1 MEPQA
6 TPSRTAPRVVLISP
20 YPDITSFGVRA
31 ISAYLRAAGVPTR
44 LVFLPDPLG
53 DALTDR
59 PERYPPGVL
68 EALVP
73 LCADAAVVGVS
84 LMTNYADNAAQI
96 TRALRGR
103 IAAPVLWGGVHPT
116 IRPEECLEVADMA
129 CVGDGE
135 EAILDVVRALA
146 AGLPVT
152 DIPNIWSRRPDGSLA
167 RNAVRPLS
175 ADLDA
180 LPPPDW
186 SHEDHYI
193 WERGDALIPLTP
205 DVTEKHLAQGTVSRL
220 LGRVGYQTMTGRGC
234 PHRCAYCVNDA
245 IKSLYGA
252 KGYLRWRS
260 VPHVMAELEAARAA
274 MPFIGYVW
282 ISDDAFFARPLENI
296 REFCREYKTRI
307 GLPFTCLG
315 SPATVTR
322 EKMDALVDAGMVY
335 MQMGVQ
341 TGSPRIQALFNRQAM
356 GNDKMLAAM
365 AVINASKDRMLPP
378 SYDFILDTPYETL
391 EDRLESVR
399 FVAKIP
405 KPFRLQ
411 PFSLVLYPG
420 TKLAAMAAADGLL
433 TDERRDVYTKSYTM
447 RRPDYVNFLI
457 LLAKGGRFPSRL
469 LALCAATPVARAL
482 SARMLAPLWRLAFAV
497 AGPAKRLLKRLLG
510 RGA

>member
-1 MEPQA
+1 MAVHP
-6 TPSRTAPRVVLISP
+6 PRAVLISP
-20 YPDITSFGVRA
+20 YPDITAFGVRA
-31 ISAYLRAAGVPTR
+31 ISAFLRANGVSTR

-53 DALTDR
+53 DALIDQ
-59 PERYPPGVL
+59 PDRYPPAIL
-68 EALVP
+68 DALAA
-73 LCADAAVVGVS
+73 LCADADLVGVS
-84 LMTNYADNAAQI
+84 LMTNYADNAVQI
-96 TRALRGR
+96 TKALKARLGV
-103 IAAPVLWGGVHPT
+103 PVLWGGVHPT
-116 IRPEECLEVADMA
+116 IRPAECLETADMV

-135 EAILDVVRALA
+135 EAMLDVVRALVRGESVA
-146 AGLPVT
+146 A
-152 DIPNIWSRRPDGSLA
+152 IPNIWSTGPDGRTCA
-167 RNAVRPLS
+167 NPVRPLS

-186 SHEDHYI
+186 SHTEHFI
-193 WERGDALIPLTP
+193 WDGPAGIVPLTP
-205 DVTEKHLAQGTVSRL
+205 AVTERFLAGGTVSRL

-260 VPHVMAELEAARAA
+260 VAHVMAELEAARAA

-282 ISDDAFFARPLENI
+282 ISDDAFFARPLDDI
-296 REFCREYKTRI
+296 REFCRQYKARV
-307 GLPFTCLG
+307 GLPFSCLG
-315 SPATVTR
+315 SPATISR
-322 EKMDALVDAGMVY
+322 DKLDALVAAGLVY
-335 MQMGVQ
+335 LQMGVQ

-356 GNDKMLAAM
+356 GNEKMLAAM
-365 AVINASKDRMLPP
+365 AVINAYKDRMLPP

-391 EDRLESVR
+391 DDRLDSVR
-399 FVAKIP
+399 FIAKIP

-433 TDERRDVYTKSYTM
+433 TDERHEVYTKSYT
-447 RRPDYVNFLI
+447 RRRADYVNLLI

-469 LALCAATPVARAL
+469 LALCAARPVARLL
-482 SARMLAPLWRLAFAV
+482 SARVFDPLWRLAFAT
-497 AGPAKRLLKRLLG
+497 AGPGKRFVKRLLG

>member
-1 MEPQA
+1 MKPRT
-6 TPSRTAPRVVLISP
+6 TPCVVLISP
-20 YPDITSFGVRA
+20 YPDITAFGVRA
-31 ISAYLRAAGVPTR
+31 LSSYLRAAGVATR

-53 DALTDR
+53 DALTDA
-59 PERYPPGVL
+59 PERYPAEAL
-68 EALVP
+68 DALVP
-73 LCADAAVVGVS
+73 LCADAALVGVS

-96 TRALRGR
+96 TRALRGS

-116 IRPEECLEVADMA
+116 IRPEECLEVADMV

-135 EAILDVVRALA
+135 EALLDVVRAVA
-146 AGLPVT
+146 AGRSVAEV
-152 DIPNIWSRRPDGSLA
+152 PNIWSRRPDGSLA
-167 RNAVRPLS
+167 RNPVRPL
-175 ADLDA
+175 AVDLDA

-186 SHEDHYI
+186 SHEDHHI
-193 WERGDALIPLTP
+193 WIEGEGIVALTP
-205 DVTEKHLAQGTVSRL
+205 DVTERFLAGGTVSRL

-252 KGYLRWRS
+252 KGYLRWRG
-260 VPHVMAELEAARAA
+260 VAHVMAELEQVRLA

-296 REFCREYKTRI
+296 REFCREYKARV

-315 SPATVTR
+315 SPATITR
-322 EKMDALVDAGMVY
+322 EKMEALVDAGMVY

-356 GNDKMLAAM
+356 GNDRMLAAM
-365 AVINASKDRMLPP
+365 AIVNAYKDRMLPP

-399 FVAKIP
+399 FIAKIP

-433 TDERRDVYTKSYTM
+433 ADERRDVYTKSYTM

-469 LALCAATPVARAL
+469 LALCAAGPVARVLSAGAL
-482 SARMLAPLWRLAFAV
+482 SPLWRLAFAV
-497 AGPAKRLLKRLLG
+497 AGPAKRLLKKLLG
-510 RGA
+510 RGS

>member
-1 MEPQA
+1 M
-6 TPSRTAPRVVLISP
+6 RVVLISP
-20 YPDITSFGVRA
+20 YPDITAFGVRA
-31 ISAYLRAAGVPTR
+31 ISAFLRENGVSTR

-53 DALTDR
+53 DALTDQ
-59 PERYPPGVL
+59 PDRYPPDVL
-68 EALVP
+68 ETLVP
-73 LCADAAVVGVS
+73 LCADADLIGVS

-96 TRALRGR
+96 TKALRGR
-103 IAAPVLWGGVHPT
+103 SQAPVLWGGVHPT
-116 IRPEECLEVADMA
+116 IRPAECLEIADLV

-135 EAILDVVRALA
+135 QAILDVVRALEQGASVA
-146 AGLPVT
+146 A
-152 DIPNIWSRRPDGSLA
+152 IPNIWSKGLDGKVNA
-167 RNAVRPLS
+167 NAVRPLS
-175 ADLDA
+175 PDLDA
-180 LPPPDW
+180 LPAPDW
-186 SHEDHYI
+186 SHEDHFI
-193 WERGDALIPLTP
+193 WDGAAGLVPLTP
-205 DVTEKHLAQGTVSRL
+205 AVTEHFLAGGTVSRL
-220 LGRVGYQTMTGRGC
+220 LSRVGYQTMTGRGC

-260 VPHVMAELEAARAA
+260 VPHVMAELEQARKA

-282 ISDDAFFARPLENI
+282 ISDDAFFARPLEEI
-296 REFCREYKTRI
+296 REFCRQYKARV

-315 SPATVTR
+315 SPATITR
-322 EKMDALVDAGMVY
+322 EKMDALIEAGLVY
-335 MQMGVQ
+335 LQMGVQ

-365 AVINASKDRMLPP
+365 AVINAYKDRMLPP

-391 EDRLESVR
+391 ADRLDSVR
-399 FVAKIP
+399 FIARIP

-469 LALCAATPVARAL
+469 LTLCAATPVARLL
-482 SARMLAPLWRLAFAV
+482 SHKAFAPLWRLAFAT
-497 AGPAKRLLKRLLG
+497 AGPAKRLVKRLLG

>member
-1 MEPQA
+1 M
-6 TPSRTAPRVVLISP
+6 PRVVLISP
-20 YPDITSFGVRA
+20 YPDITAFGVRA
-31 ISAYLRAAGVPTR
+31 LSSYLRAAGVATR
-44 LVFLPDPLG
+44 LIFLPDPLG
-53 DALTDR
+53 DALTDA
-59 PERYPPGVL
+59 PERYPAEVL

-73 LCADAAVVGVS
+73 LCADATLVGVS
-84 LMTNYADNAAQI
+84 LMTNYADNAVQI
-96 TRALRGR
+96 TRALRGS

-116 IRPEECLEVADMA
+116 IRPEECLEVADMV

-135 EAILDVVRALA
+135 EALLDVVRAVA
-146 AGLPVT
+146 AGRSVAEV
-152 DIPNIWSRRPDGSLA
+152 PNIWSRRPDGSLA
-167 RNAVRPLS
+167 RNPVRPLA

-186 SHEDHYI
+186 SHEDHCI
-193 WERGDALIPLTP
+193 WVAGEGIVALTP
-205 DVTEKHLAQGTVSRL
+205 SVTERFLAGGTVSRL

-260 VPHVMAELEAARAA
+260 VPHVMAELAAARAA

-296 REFCREYKTRI
+296 REFCREYKARI
-307 GLPFTCLG
+307 NLPFTCLG
-315 SPATVTR
+315 SPATISR

-356 GNDKMLAAM
+356 GNDRMLAAM
-365 AVINASKDRMLPP
+365 AIVNAYKDRMLPP

-391 EDRLESVR
+391 DDRLESVR
-399 FVAKIP
+399 FIAKIP

-433 TDERRDVYTKSYTM
+433 ADERRDVYTKSYTM

-469 LALCAATPVARAL
+469 LALCATGPVARVLSARAL
-482 SARMLAPLWRLAFAV
+482 SPLWRLAFAV
-497 AGPAKRLLKRLLG
+497 AGPAKRLLKKLLG
-510 RGA
+510 RGS

>member
-1 MEPQA
+1 M
-6 TPSRTAPRVVLISP
+6 
-20 YPDITSFGVRA
+20 
-31 ISAYLRAAGVPTR
+31 
-44 LVFLPDPLG
+44 PDPLG
-53 DALTDR
+53 DALLDR
-59 PERYPPGVL
+59 PERYPPAVL
-68 EALVP
+68 DALVP
-73 LCADAAVVGVS
+73 LCADADLVGIS

-116 IRPEECLEVADMA
+116 IRPAECLEVADMV

-135 EAILDVVRALA
+135 EAIFDVVCALA
-146 AGLPVT
+146 GGRSVA
-152 DIPNIWSRRPDGSLA
+152 DIPNIWSRRPDGTVA
-167 RNAVRPLS
+167 RNPVRPLS
-175 ADLDA
+175 PDLDA
-180 LPPPDW
+180 FPAPDW
-186 SHEDHYI
+186 SHEDHHLWDGQAGI
-193 WERGDALIPLTP
+193 VALTP
-205 DVTEKHLAQGTVSRL
+205 AVTERFLAGGTVSRL

-245 IKSLYGA
+245 IKALYGA

-260 VPHVMAELEAARAA
+260 VPHVMAELEQARAA

-282 ISDDAFFARPLENI
+282 ISDDAFFARPLADI
-296 REFCREYKTRI
+296 KEFCRQYKARI

-315 SPATVTR
+315 SPATISR
-322 EKMDALVDAGMVY
+322 DKLDALVDAGLLY
-335 MQMGVQ
+335 LQMGVQ

-356 GNDKMLAAM
+356 GNDTMLAAM
-365 AVINASKDRMLPP
+365 AIVNAYRDRLLPP

-391 EDRLESVR
+391 DDRLESVR
-399 FVAKIP
+399 FIAKIP

-457 LLAKGGRFPSRL
+457 LLAKGGRFPSSL
-469 LALCAATPVARAL
+469 LALCAAGLLARAL
-482 SARMLAPLWRLAFAV
+482 SAKALEPLWRLAFAT
-497 AGPAKRLLKRLLG
+497 AGPAKRLVKRLLG
-510 RGA
+510 RAA